1 MGLVGA
7 FGKGGRAERI
17 SRRAFLCSGGAFTLL
32 ATSPSAWARSVTKA
46 RGTALKRSHFK
57 SLVGSKLRMTGG
69 GNDVHVVLSEITDLV
84 PKHRA
89 DDPDR
94 FALLFTVSRS
104 HHATP
109 GIRTLHHD
117 ALGQVALF
125 VSPFDRG
132 IKARH
137 YEAVINRSRS

>member
-1 MGLVGA
+1 MGVKGPLVD
-7 FGKGGRAERI
+7 GGRLERV
-17 SRRAFLCSGGAFTLL
+17 SRRAFLCSGGAFALL
-32 ATSPSAWARSVTKA
+32 ATSPSAWARRVT
-46 RGTALKRSHFK
+46 RVGRTALQRSHFK
-57 SLVGSKLRMTGG
+57 PLVGEKLRMTGG

-84 PKHRA
+84 PKLRA

-94 FALLFTVSRS
+94 FALLFTVGRS

-125 VSPFDRG
+125 VSPVDRG